1 MAHKKRYKKL
11 SRQLCE
17 QAVVECFKGKWRR
30 NDVLTFIEKYAGIP
44 RDDIKIDDLSG
55 SWKYKNEAVEAIG
68 LAMLGIVE
76 DLVDHGIE
84 PDDMEPVTI
93 RQRPDGM
100 TGKIRDIA
108 LLCIMHQLIGHI
120 TKLMIE
126 PLIQARLLPTQHAS
140 IPGHGQTMLKDQMLR
155 YFLKESLGIEYVRK
169 TDVVHA
175 YASLQYDVCIDLVM
189 MEIPKARYAIG
200 LLKYLK
206 SVAPG
211 GHLIIGGYLDAW
223 LFNFAMSYAIRY
235 LYTLGS
241 TRRGKKIPYVIR
253 CGTFMDDFS
262 IGSGS
267 IKGEQRA
274 VKALDKWMTKN
285 QHLQI
290 KETTG
295 IIKLLPIEE
304 EKRRRNLPRPGQ
316 RGVPMLDMAGYRIS
330 RTHITIRR
338 RVFKRARRQLIRG
351 YRELKRDGTLR
362 RERAQKI
369 IWNIRK
375 EWRNCMI
382 YLNVDADQKPEKVMM
397 ENLPGGAMTVR
408 MADNIKEY
416 RQEDAKDRKMYRFD
430 EVVFELPAD
439 STITTKQI
447 EDDFEKYWEY
457 GKTDQAGKDEDMK
470 DDEPDPESGGM
481 TRAEMTVEIQKLQEK
496 NEMLESCLLEM
507 SELVYA

>member
-1 MAHKKRYKKL
+1 M
-11 SRQLCE
+11 CE

-120 TKLMIE
+120 TKL
-126 PLIQARLLPTQHAS
+126 
-140 IPGHGQTMLKDQMLR
+140 
-155 YFLKESLGIEYVRK
+155 
-169 TDVVHA
+169 
-175 YASLQYDVCIDLVM
+175 M

-369 IWNIRK
+369 ISYNSYIEQSDSFHLQERYHTEELLQVAHRVNGFYGQLEYQKRMEELHDLLERRCRSEARK
-375 EWRNCMI
+375 GNDGKSSGWRN
-382 YLNVDADQKPEKVMM
+382 DRQD
-397 ENLPGGAMTVR
+397 GGQYQGIPSGR
-408 MADNIKEY
+408 RKGS
-416 RQEDAKDRKMYRFD
+416 EDVPF
-430 EVVFELPAD
+430 
-439 STITTKQI
+439 
-447 EDDFEKYWEY
+447 
-457 GKTDQAGKDEDMK
+457 
-470 DDEPDPESGGM
+470 
-481 TRAEMTVEIQKLQEK
+481 
-496 NEMLESCLLEM
+496 
-507 SELVYA
+507 

>member
-1 MAHKKRYKKL
+1 M
-11 SRQLCE
+11 
-17 QAVVECFKGKWRR
+17 
-30 NDVLTFIEKYAGIP
+30 
-44 RDDIKIDDLSG
+44 
-55 SWKYKNEAVEAIG
+55 
-68 LAMLGIVE
+68 
-76 DLVDHGIE
+76 
-84 PDDMEPVTI
+84 TI

-175 YASLQYDVCIDLVM
+175 YASLQY
-189 MEIPKARYAIG
+189 
-200 LLKYLK
+200 
-206 SVAPG
+206 
-211 GHLIIGGYLDAW
+211 
-223 LFNFAMSYAIRY
+223 NFAMSYAIRY

-369 IWNIRK
+369 ISYNSYIEQSDSFHLQERYHTEELLQVAHCVNGFYGQLEYQK
-375 EWRNCMI
+375 RMEELHDLLERRCRSEAGKGNDGKSSGWRN
-382 YLNVDADQKPEKVMM
+382 DRQD
-397 ENLPGGAMTVR
+397 GGQYQGIPSGR
-408 MADNIKEY
+408 RKGS
-416 RQEDAKDRKMYRFD
+416 EDVPF
-430 EVVFELPAD
+430 
-439 STITTKQI
+439 
-447 EDDFEKYWEY
+447 
-457 GKTDQAGKDEDMK
+457 
-470 DDEPDPESGGM
+470 
-481 TRAEMTVEIQKLQEK
+481 
-496 NEMLESCLLEM
+496 
-507 SELVYA
+507 